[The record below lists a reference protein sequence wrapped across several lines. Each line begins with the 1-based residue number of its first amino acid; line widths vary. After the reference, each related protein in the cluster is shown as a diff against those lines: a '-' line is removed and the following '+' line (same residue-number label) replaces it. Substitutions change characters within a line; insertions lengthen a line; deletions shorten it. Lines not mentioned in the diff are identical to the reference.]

1 MPTVKDKIVIGSTYA
16 VRYECLLSADDSE
29 SPFAFQRTAKN
40 PSSAT
45 AELWDVQN
53 QAYIPL
59 GAGSTQAATATIAGN
74 VVTYTLPAHE
84 ITEAGDY
91 KLIITV
97 NFPDGQIVRDIRP
110 FKAVEVS

>member
-16 VRYECLLSADDSE
+16 VRYECLLPADDTD
-29 SPFAFQRTAKN
+29 SPFAFQRSAKN
-40 PSSAT
+40 PSTAT
-45 AELWDVQN
+45 ADLWDVQE
-53 QAYIPL
+53 QEYIPL
-59 GAGSTQAATATIAGN
+59 GPGSARSATATIQGN

-84 ITEAGDY
+84 VTQPGDY

-97 NFPDGQIVRDIRP
+97 NFPDGQTVRDIRP

>member
-16 VRYECLLSADDSE
+16 VRYECLLPADDSE
-29 SPFAFQRTAKN
+29 NPFAFQRPVKN
-40 PSSAT
+40 PSSAS
-45 AELWDVQN
+45 ADLWDVQN

-59 GAGSTQAATATIAGN
+59 GPAAAQSAAATVSGN
-74 VVTYTLPAHE
+74 VVSYTLPANE
-84 ITEAGDY
+84 ITEPGDY

-110 FKAVEVS
+110 FKAVEIS